1 MSAALQPYTTLL
13 KRGKRIPTHLV
24 REAFGGI
31 SFYYP
36 DYRAVMNQTK
46 TLEDIMADSTLQ
58 WILKE
63 QIGDRLKANLDMKR
77 YRVGRGEVGIHLG
90 PNENMGLDI
99 AVFERA
105 MLSSDQI
112 GGKYAN
118 VAPRLVIEIDI
129 NIETAPHSNNLF
141 EDYAMLKIKRLL
153 EFGVQKVIWIFTKS
167 RMVFIAEPE
176 AKWFFD
182 SWEHEIELMDGI
194 RFNVYDTLVAE
205 GVDPEKV

>member
-1 MSAALQPYTTLL
+1 
-13 KRGKRIPTHLV
+13 
-24 REAFGGI
+24 
-31 SFYYP
+31 
-36 DYRAVMNQTK
+36 MNQTK

-112 GGKYAN
+112 GAKYAN

-153 EFGVQKVIWIFTKS
+153 DFGVQKVIWIFTKS

-194 RFNVYDTLVAE
+194 LFNVYDTLVTE

>member
-13 KRGKRIPTHLV
+13 KRGKRIPAHLV

-112 GGKYAN
+112 GAKYAN

-153 EFGVQKVIWIFTKS
+153 DFGVQKVIWIFTKS

-194 RFNVYDTLVAE
+194 LFNVYDTLVTE